1 MTRGAGL
8 GLTFCKQMI
17 ERLGGSIWFD
27 SEHNKG
33 STFYI
38 KFPVKVA
45 KKADVK
51 DNQAIGEK
59 SIEMRGMER
68 LSDLQVGPP
77 LNLILCIVSISRE
90 QRNRA

>member
-1 MTRGAGL
+1 MHQNDKTRGAGL

-27 SEHNKG
+27 SEHNIG

-59 SIEMRGMER
+59 SIESILIEKLDRLRMRT
-68 LSDLQVGPP
+68 
-77 LNLILCIVSISRE
+77 
-90 QRNRA
+90 